1 MRKLPNNEAIGIDEI
16 PNEVYKTDA
25 YYILSFLMVDI
36 NSLLY
41 HSHVSRDISDVLL
54 VPIIKDRVK
63 SPWENSHYRLIVIA
77 TDFSKKT

>member
-1 MRKLPNNEAIGIDEI
+1 
-16 PNEVYKTDA
+16 
-25 YYILSFLMVDI
+25 MVDI

-41 HSHVSRDISDVLL
+41 NSHVSRDISDVLL

-77 TDFSKKT
+77 TDFPKNLEKIIVSRLVVTCKRASVNRV